1 MHRRLERL
9 VQLDMLHI
17 DEAKERMEVI
27 KWMPLTMLLLQQCL

>member
-1 MHRRLERL
+1 MRHMHRRLERL

-27 KWMPLTMLLLQQCL
+27 R

>member
-1 MHRRLERL
+1 MRHMHRRLERL

-27 KWMPLTMLLLQQCL
+27 IK